1 MGMRRTR
8 PVASTKQMIP
18 AMRHQGYHTP
28 YALAELVD
36 NSTQAEAKHVEI
48 LCMDEM
54 STDTSK
60 RQLQKIA
67 VLDDGNGM
75 SKNELWDSIRLG
87 ESRNRGKGGI
97 GKFGV
102 GLTHASL
109 SQCRRV
115 DIYSW
120 KRPGAVLQLHLD
132 LDLIIDSDDVAVE
145 EPIKSGLPSSWKN
158 VSRHMSKSGT
168 LVVWSTLDLC
178 RWKKAKTVIAKSEPM
193 IGRMYRKF
201 LDSKE
206 LQIRMVSFD
215 HVTNKIE
222 IDKKILPND
231 PLYLM
236 AQSSTP
242 TPWDKTAMFQKDGL
256 RWEVKTPIKG
266 TDGKMHNV
274 ITRYSFAKRETR
286 KDKRNPGNTAYGK
299 HAADNLGVSVVRANR
314 ELNLDTNLLI
324 SYSPAER
331 WWGAEIEFPPALDD
345 IFGVSSNKQSAAEL
359 IHMMKQFGKQSREER
374 GKKDIDDEEDNPL
387 VDLVRDMTN
396 RLKALRG
403 TLEKQRITKN
413 SETKSD
419 GIKEPGTT
427 EPTVTG
433 NQKSNMTE
441 EERRNAIK
449 QLVKQLGIDDEQW
462 TLDPGLRFEHV
473 PMSGNQFFDVAL
485 VGGIKV
491 ITINSDHKAY
501 KDLLVMLLK
510 DEEISDKQAAALL
523 KKSADGFRKFLAS
536 WARLEDLRTN
546 PAERNKLA
554 DIRYEW
560 GTELQQYF
568 EVNED

>member
-36 NSTQAEAKHVEI
+36 NSIQAGAKHVEI
-48 LCMDEM
+48 LCMDEK
-54 STDTSK
+54 STDTNK
-60 RQLQKIA
+60 RQIQKIA
-67 VLDDGNGM
+67 VLDDGDGM
-75 SKNELWDSIRLG
+75 SENELWDSLRLG
-87 ESRNRGKGGI
+87 ESQNRGKGGI
-97 GKFGV
+97 GRFGV
-102 GLTHASL
+102 GLIHASL

-120 KRPGAVLQLHLD
+120 KRPGVVLQVHLD
-132 LDLIIDSDDVAVE
+132 LDSVVDSDSVAVE
-145 EPIKSGLPSSWKN
+145 EPIKARIQSSWKKI
-158 VSRHMSKSGT
+158 SRHMSRSGT

-178 RWKKAKTVIAKSEPM
+178 RWKKAKTVIDKSELM
-193 IGRMYRKF
+193 IGRTYRKF
-201 LDSKE
+201 LDRKKLE
-206 LQIRMVSFD
+206 IRMVSFD
-215 HVTNKIE
+215 STTNKPE
-222 IDKKILPND
+222 IDRKILPND

-242 TPWDKTAMFQKDGL
+242 APWSKTAMFQKDGS
-256 RWEVKTPIKG
+256 RWEVKTPIRG

-274 ITRYSFAKRETR
+274 ITRYSFAKKEVR
-286 KDKRNPGNTAYGK
+286 KDKRNPGSTDYGK

-324 SYSPAER
+324 SYDPVER

-345 IFGVSSNKQSAAEL
+345 IFGVSSNKQSAPEL
-359 IHMMKQFGKQSREER
+359 IYMMRQFGKQSREER
-374 GKKDIDDEEDNPL
+374 GKNDIDDEEDNPL
-387 VDLVRDMTN
+387 VGLVRDMTN
-396 RLKALRG
+396 RLRALRG
-403 TLEKQRITKN
+403 TLDKQRTTKT
-413 SETKSD
+413 SKDVSG
-419 GIKEPGTT
+419 GIKEPSTT
-427 EPTVTG
+427 KPTVTSK
-433 NQKSNMTE
+433 QKSSMTE
-441 EERRNAIK
+441 KERGEAIK

-462 TLDPGLRFEHV
+462 TLDSELRFEHA

-501 KDLLVMLLK
+501 KNLLAMLLK
-510 DEEISDKQAAALL
+510 DEKIADKQAVALL

-560 GTELQQYF
+560 GTELQKYF
-568 EVNED
+568 EVNEY